1 MSDFSLPLDKPSKP
15 PVINIYCSSKETSL
29 DEADKNFEKLKS
41 ILCLCLNTDQY
52 VIYHLKPNQLFSD
65 PWEHNTEL
73 LIVSSDCNEQEPNNV
88 LSELIQKYLATG
100 GKVLCFGASILH
112 FDFVER
118 KPSAH
123 NSSFTW
129 NFTKMEYQGK
139 VMMVPVISDV
149 SMTSSKL
156 SLVPFNVLGKQENEP
171 KLPLVISMSNSENG
185 ILILS
190 QAALDKDPTDFLSS
204 KETFASLQSHN
215 SVRFE
220 VLQDLMSARL
230 GLDSSAP
237 QLPLL
242 TSATLLSAE
251 KNRKKELLHA
261 LSCKLHGSN
270 LLIGASVSLQLVE
283 SQKDVMHPIS
293 AQCLPLIIQEK
304 EDKDVQFQF
313 FTPKEYWENLQ
324 TKSLGQLLLYV
335 DVVPTTMPLLYPLIT
350 KNYPQAGLVAIAGRQ
365 TSGRGRGG
373 NQWISPPGCAM
384 FTLHVCFDASSA
396 LGQAPTFLQHFC
408 GLAMVLSVREL
419 PGYEDINIE
428 IKWSNDIVFNN
439 CIKLGGVLV
448 DSYTEEGKLH
458 AFIGAGLNV
467 SNHNPTMCI
476 NDLIKLENKMRIL
489 NGMDVLPELSKE
501 KIISRTITTFE
512 QIMAKFNSKGP
523 GDFENLLY
531 KYWIHKNINK
541 FSLETEN
548 GKNIDVK
555 VCGLDSQGHLSVIEE
570 KEQKQISL
578 NSLQY
583 SMDVKQHLIFK
594 KRT

>member
-29 DEADKNFEKLKS
+29 AEADKNFEKLKS
-41 ILCLCLNTDQY
+41 ILCLCLNTDRY
-52 VIYHLKPNQLFSD
+52 LIYHLKPNQLFSD

-118 KPSAH
+118 KASAH

-129 NFTKMEYQGK
+129 SFTKMEYQGK
-139 VMMVPVISDV
+139 VMMVPVIPDV
-149 SMTSSKL
+149 SLTSSKL

-171 KLPLVISMSNSENG
+171 KLPLVISMSNFENG
-185 ILILS
+185 ILVLS
-190 QAALDKDPTDFLSS
+190 QAALDKDPTDFLSN

-215 SVRFE
+215 TLRFE

-283 SQKDVMHPIS
+283 SRKDVMHPIS
-293 AQCLPLIIQEK
+293 AQCLPLVIQEK

-335 DVVPTTMPLLYPLIT
+335 DVVSSTMPLLYPLIT
-350 KNYPQAGLVAIAGRQ
+350 KDYPHAGLVAIAGRQ

-384 FTLHVCFDASSA
+384 FTLHVCLDAASV
-396 LGQAPTFLQHFC
+396 LGQAPAFLQHFC
-408 GLAMVLSVREL
+408 GLALVLSVRQL

-448 DSYTEEGKLH
+448 DSYTEEGKFH

-489 NGMDVLPELSKE
+489 NEMDVLPELSKE

-531 KYWIHKNINK
+531 KYWIHRNINK

-583 SMDVKQHLIFK
+583 SMDVKQCLIFK